1 MAKTKSGTNNA
12 YQDTDLHVSQEV
24 TTVWNGVLHF
34 QHPGEIQVLTTS
46 SSCPSRKEAPKGQ
59 C

>member
-1 MAKTKSGTNNA
+1 MAKTKSRTNHA
-12 YQDTDLHVSQEV
+12 YQDTDLHVSQKV

-34 QHPGEIQVLTTS
+34 QHPGEIHVLTTL
-46 SSCPSRKEAPKGQ
+46 SSCPTHKEAPKGQ